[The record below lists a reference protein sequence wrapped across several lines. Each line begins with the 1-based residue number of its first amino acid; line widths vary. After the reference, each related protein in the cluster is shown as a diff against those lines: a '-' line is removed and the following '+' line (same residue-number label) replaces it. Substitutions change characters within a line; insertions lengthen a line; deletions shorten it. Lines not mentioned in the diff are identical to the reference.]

1 MPNELLLFTYHF
13 PQISQQNQ
21 KTTSTKSRQD
31 TFLKYRLGSIPRSP
45 FGQKTSIK
53 FSKFS
58 VRPKQNPVAIGDRAS
73 VISIPA
79 LQSNWSEDFDPPR
92 IGPLVQIC
100 GGVQIRCDT
109 RMWDGDW
116 GRENTITAKY
126 NIFIVSCS
134 IIVTKFTEKVHSIFE
149 T

>member
-21 KTTSTKSRQD
+21 KTTSTKRRQD
-31 TFLKYRLGSIPRSP
+31 TFLKYRLGSIPRLP

-58 VRPKQNPVAIGDRAS
+58 ARPKQNPVAIGDRAS

-79 LQSNWSEDFDPPR
+79 LQSSWSEDFDPPR

-100 GGVQIRCDT
+100 GGGSKSAVIPGCGMVTGEEKILSLQ
-109 RMWDGDW
+109 
-116 GRENTITAKY
+116 
-126 NIFIVSCS
+126 NI
-134 IIVTKFTEKVHSIFE
+134 IFSLFHVA
-149 T
+149 